1 MRVLVLTTNTLHH
14 AYFVR
19 ELVSQVSRL
28 HVILET
34 TGIKPAFD
42 IAHQFELLRDQY
54 EREEWFKGSEPT
66 VGDFAEVTTC
76 ANVNDSY
83 AVESAARFVPDI
95 TVAFGIRKAEPALI
109 RAAGPRVVNL
119 HGGDPEFYRGLD
131 SHLWAIYHSDFKNLV
146 TTLHILN
153 ETLDDGPIIGIRS
166 VSVCR
171 NMRLY
176 QLRHHNTES
185 ALELMRAALEELRRT
200 GDVSSRRQRQTGRY
214 YSFMPTV
221 LKEVCVKRFEKYCAG
236 LA

>member
-1 MRVLVLTTNTLHH
+1 MRVLVLTTDTLHH

-34 TGIKPAFD
+34 TGIKPTFD
-42 IAHQFELLRDQY
+42 VAHPFELLRDQY
-54 EREEWFKGSEPT
+54 ERDEWFKGGEPA
-66 VGDFAEVTTC
+66 VGDFAAVTTC
-76 ANVNDSY
+76 ANVNDSD
-83 AVESAARFVPDI
+83 AVESATRFVPDI

-109 RAAGPRVVNL
+109 RAAGTRVVNL

-171 NMRLY
+171 DMRLY

-185 ALELMRAALEELRRT
+185 ALELTRVALDELRRT

-214 YSFMPTV
+214 YSFMPAV
-221 LKEVCVKRFEKYCAG
+221 LKEVCVKRFEKHCVG